1 MKKLTI
7 LFAAMLLIQF
17 VDAQSL
23 TKAER
28 KSAVKYLQWSS
39 KELYKS
45 LKSLSTAQLN
55 FHESDRWSP
64 QECLYHIAFSEG
76 ALRGALDGALNA
88 PADPSSRAE
97 LQATDDQIKAM
108 ITNRTTK
115 VKTAPPFEP
124 QNTGYKSYDE
134 ALSAY
139 KAKRAMLIDFVKTTK
154 SDLRNHVVTLPL
166 GKMDAYQFVLFI
178 SGHTNRHTQQLNE
191 VKMASGYPN
200 G

>member
-1 MKKLTI
+1 
-7 LFAAMLLIQF
+7 
-17 VDAQSL
+17 
-23 TKAER
+23 
-28 KSAVKYLQWSS
+28 
-39 KELYKS
+39 
-45 LKSLSTAQLN
+45 
-55 FHESDRWSP
+55 
-64 QECLYHIAFSEG
+64 
-76 ALRGALDGALNA
+76 
-88 PADPSSRAE
+88 
-97 LQATDDQIKAM
+97 M

-191 VKMASGYPN
+191 VKMASGYPK